1 MKAKTLGLS
10 VILLLLLAP
19 MATLAYAEDGT
30 NSTAPDPQL
39 PPPDP
44 EGETNST
51 VPDEDDV
58 NATSLDEGNY
68 TDPYVIAELLAQ
80 AEESRSILV
89 AALTATYGENYSLLM
104 TGTNGTAQQSLGPM
118 ISTSTLNNQ
127 MHGDDALEKVQQLLE
142 QANANAAAQQV
153 KHAMKHYINALRKA
167 YKDNPEAL
175 EGLEESGNETDPN
188 LPPTGDPDVN
198 QTEILD
204 AKLMLIQQ
212 FQKNFQERVMSME
225 ETVSSMMNE
234 LSDKDAQKAADALE
248 RTERKLLR
256 IQERLNRGEIDE
268 AMDDLENATTGL
280 DEEFSSFEDAQTG
293 QMLRTMNKMEAR
305 VQRMVDI
312 MNRKAAKGGDT
323 SGDEG
328 AINEAWGQLKKFQE
342 DFMAGKS
349 GSAPGKNKD
358 GNNGSHGNGNGK
370 DK

>member
-1 MKAKTLGLS
+1 
-10 VILLLLLAP
+10 
-19 MATLAYAEDGT
+19 
-30 NSTAPDPQL
+30 
-39 PPPDP
+39 
-44 EGETNST
+44 
-51 VPDEDDV
+51 
-58 NATSLDEGNY
+58 
-68 TDPYVIAELLAQ
+68 
-80 AEESRSILV
+80 
-89 AALTATYGENYSLLM
+89 
-104 TGTNGTAQQSLGPM
+104 
-118 ISTSTLNNQ
+118 
-127 MHGDDALEKVQQLLE
+127 
-142 QANANAAAQQV
+142 
-153 KHAMKHYINALRKA
+153 
-167 YKDNPEAL
+167 
-175 EGLEESGNETDPN
+175 
-188 LPPTGDPDVN
+188 
-198 QTEILD
+198 
-204 AKLMLIQQ
+204 
-212 FQKNFQERVMSME
+212 MSME

-358 GNNGSHGNGNGK
+358 GKNGSHGKGNGNGK